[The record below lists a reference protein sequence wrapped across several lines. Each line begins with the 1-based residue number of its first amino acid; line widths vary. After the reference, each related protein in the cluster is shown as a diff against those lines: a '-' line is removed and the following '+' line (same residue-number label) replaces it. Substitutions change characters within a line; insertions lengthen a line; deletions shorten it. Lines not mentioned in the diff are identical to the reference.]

1 MDTIDF
7 IALDNIVPS
16 LGPMRTSNEIG
27 DELVHFFT
35 FRVAASNT
43 M

>member
-16 LGPMRTSNEIG
+16 LGPMPTSNEIG
-27 DELVHFFT
+27 DGLVHLFK
-35 FRVAASNT
+35 FRVAASDT